1 MNSMKKKFLHKI
13 LFLVLLSMLS
23 KHGNAQRP
31 KMPFQLSPEFSV
43 PFTQLNKDVYPVNSI
58 NQSKQYGLGLKFRIS
73 KKWAIG
79 LEGQYRN
86 FNLKENIEATYA
98 QYIQSDPNAIRQ
110 YSNSSI
116 LNGVLSL
123 NRYRYSKKGRSLF
136 EFGIGGGMQQQN
148 IGRSIL
154 AFHNPLL
161 LGQLDT
167 LYQNG
172 NNVNSY
178 LGQMSL
184 QHTLFIGK
192 HIGLKLGVKAQYA
205 PNFYK
210 VSYHKVD
217 NKTSQSFIEACK
229 TVIITQT
236 TSNPITIMPTVGL
249 TYQFGGRKEPKPKP
263 VDNTLEPKEED
274 KNRQSRNCFELI
286 WRNKPENG
294 KCFEGEELKFK
305 INQPTSNPP
314 VESYKVYYA
323 PFNNLDE
330 LHEIMSLTF
339 PSSSFLI
346 RTNVFNSNTRYVIVV
361 KAIYKNE
368 YNNCLQMV
376 SPIELCT
383 NPCNLNNLP
392 NLEIPK

>member
-1 MNSMKKKFLHKI
+1 MFKNIICLISCFFI
-13 LFLVLLSMLS
+13 LCDLS
-23 KHGNAQRP
+23 AQRP
-31 KMPFQLSPEFSV
+31 KMPFQINPEFSI
-43 PFTQLNKDVYPVNSI
+43 PFTQLNKDIYPVNSI

-178 LGQMSL
+178 LGQLSL

-192 HIGLKLGVKAQYA
+192 HIGLKLGVKFQYA

-217 NKTSQSFIEACK
+217 KNTSQSFIEACK
-229 TVIITQT
+229 TVIVTQT
-236 TSNPITIMPTVGL
+236 TSNPFTLVPAVGL
-249 TYQFGGRKEPKPKP
+249 TYQFGRRKDPKPKP
-263 VDNTLEPKEED
+263 VDNTPEPKEED
-274 KNRQSRNCFELI
+274 NNRQNRNCFELI

-294 KCFEGEELKFK
+294 KCFEGEALKFK
-305 INQPTSNPP
+305 ISQPTSNPP

-330 LHEIMSLTF
+330 LHEISSLIF
-339 PSSSFLI
+339 PASSFSI
-346 RTNVFNSNTRYVIVV
+346 PSNIFSTNTRYVIVV

-376 SPIELCT
+376 NPIELCT